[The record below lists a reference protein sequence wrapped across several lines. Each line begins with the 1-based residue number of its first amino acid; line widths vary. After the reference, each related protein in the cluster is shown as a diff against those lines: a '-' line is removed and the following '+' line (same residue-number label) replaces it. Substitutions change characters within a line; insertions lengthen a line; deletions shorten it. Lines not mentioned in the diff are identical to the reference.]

1 MNDRLLNIVNI
12 RIAIMICI
20 GVILVREIYPLLKAY
35 IAKAAYVVSALIV
48 IVIAV
53 ITYGVIYIADAQSL
67 IHRTGIYEFTVII
80 IYLALIAFMNTFKT
94 IRNGRFTKIDKINIA
109 AFVLVLC
116 LDIYLLIRLGMS
128 DDGHD
133 IMLIMNII
141 VLCLVLA
148 YIFYRTLVRLY
159 QENYRGQ
166 EAEHLRNVI
175 ESGEDYLRN
184 VQAMDKQVRT
194 VRHDMNNQ
202 LQVIYGLLSQERYE
216 EAKDFL
222 KEYSISLEKTKEYIH
237 TDNPIFNTVIN
248 NKIEYAKSEDIIIT
262 TGLHKTLKPMHG
274 NDLYT
279 IMGNVLDNAIEAE
292 LKEEPCN
299 REIEIRSV
307 WNGNDMIIS
316 VENYISKSVLN
327 ENKELHTSKQDK
339 KSHGLGTQIIK
350 KLVKKNNGT
359 CDYYEE
365 GNMFCCE
372 IRW

>member
-1 MNDRLLNIVNI
+1 MNDILLNIVNI
-12 RIAIMICI
+12 RMAIMICI
-20 GVILVREIYPLLKAY
+20 GVILVREIYKVLKGY
-35 IAKAAYVVSALIV
+35 ISKAAYAVAALIV
-48 IVIAV
+48 IVIAA
-53 ITYGVIYIADAQSL
+53 IDYGVIYIADAKIL
-67 IHRTGIYEFTVII
+67 IHRTGMYEFTVII
-80 IYLALIAFMNTFKT
+80 IYLILIAFMNTFKT
-94 IRNGRFTKIDKINIA
+94 IRNGSFTKSDRINIVA
-109 AFVLVLC
+109 YVVVLC
-116 LDIYLLIRLGMS
+116 VNMYLLIRLGLS
-128 DDGHD
+128 NGRHD

-141 VLCLVLA
+141 VLCLILA
-148 YIFYRTLVRLY
+148 YVFYRTLVRLY
-159 QENYRGQ
+159 QENYKGQ
-166 EAEHLRNVI
+166 EAEHLREVI
-175 ESGEDYLRN
+175 ESGEDYLKN

-202 LQVIYGLLSQERYE
+202 LQIIYGLLSQERYD
-216 EAKDFL
+216 EAKAFL

-237 TDNPIFNTVIN
+237 TDDPIFNTVIN

-307 WNGNDMIIS
+307 WNGNDMIIT

-327 ENKELHTSKQDK
+327 DNKELHTSKQDK

-359 CDYYEE
+359 CDYHEG

>member
-1 MNDRLLNIVNI
+1 MNDILLNIVNI
-12 RIAIMICI
+12 RMAIMICI
-20 GVILVREIYPLLKAY
+20 GVILVREIYKVLKGY
-35 IAKAAYVVSALIV
+35 ISKAAFAVAALIV
-48 IVIAV
+48 IVIAA
-53 ITYGVIYIADAQSL
+53 IDYGIIYIADAEIL
-67 IHRTGIYEFTVII
+67 IHRTGMYEFTVII
-80 IYLALIAFMNTFKT
+80 IYLILIAFMNTFKT
-94 IRNGRFTKIDKINIA
+94 IRNGSFTKSDRINIA
-109 AFVLVLC
+109 AYVVVLC
-116 LDIYLLIRLGMS
+116 VNMYLLIMLGLS
-128 DDGHD
+128 NGRHD

-141 VLCLVLA
+141 VLCLILA

-159 QENYRGQ
+159 QENYKGQ
-166 EAEHLRNVI
+166 EAEHLREVI
-175 ESGEDYLRN
+175 ESGEDYLKN

-202 LQVIYGLLSQERYE
+202 LQIIYGLLSQERYE

-222 KEYSISLEKTKEYIH
+222 KQYSISLEKTKEYIR

-299 REIEIRSV
+299 REIEICSV
-307 WNGNDMIIS
+307 WNGNDMIIT

-350 KLVKKNNGT
+350 KLVKKNNGI
-359 CDYYEE
+359 CDYHEE

>member
-1 MNDRLLNIVNI
+1 MNDILLNIVNI
-12 RIAIMICI
+12 RMAIMICI
-20 GVILVREIYPLLKAY
+20 GVILVREIYLVLNGY
-35 IAKAAYVVSALIV
+35 IAKAAYVVSALV
-48 IVIAV
+48 VIAIAA
-53 ITYGVIYIADAQSL
+53 ITYGVIYIVNVNL
-67 IHRTGIYEFTVII
+67 IIYKTGMYEFTVIV
-80 IYLALIAFMNTFKT
+80 IYMTLIALVNTFKT
-94 IRNGRFTKIDKINIA
+94 IRHGSFTKIDIINIA
-109 AFVLVLC
+109 AYVLVLC
-116 LDIYLLIRLGMS
+116 FNIYLLIRLGIS
-128 DDGHD
+128 DGGNDV
-133 IMLIMNII
+133 MLIMNII
-141 VLCLVLA
+141 VLSLVLA
-148 YIFYRTLVRLY
+148 IIFYRTLVRLY
-159 QENYRGQ
+159 QENYKGQ

-175 ESGEDYLRN
+175 ESGEDYLKN

-222 KEYSISLEKTKEYIH
+222 KQYSISLEKTKEYIH

-307 WNGNDMIIS
+307 WNGNDMIIT

-327 ENKELHTSKQDK
+327 DNKELHTSKQDK

-359 CDYYEE
+359 CDYQAE
-365 GNMFCCE
+365 GNMVCCE

>member
-1 MNDRLLNIVNI
+1 MNDILLNIVNI
-12 RIAIMICI
+12 RMAIMICI
-20 GVILVREIYPLLKAY
+20 GVILVREIYKVLKGY
-35 IAKAAYVVSALIV
+35 ISKAAFAVAALIV
-48 IVIAV
+48 IVIAA
-53 ITYGVIYIADAQSL
+53 IDYGIIYIADAEIL
-67 IHRTGIYEFTVII
+67 IHRTGMYEFTVII
-80 IYLALIAFMNTFKT
+80 IYLILIAFMNTFKT
-94 IRNGRFTKIDKINIA
+94 IRNGSFTKSDRINIA
-109 AFVLVLC
+109 AYVVVLC
-116 LDIYLLIRLGMS
+116 VNMYLLIRLGLS
-128 DDGHD
+128 NGRHD

-141 VLCLVLA
+141 VLCLILA

-159 QENYRGQ
+159 QENYKGQ
-166 EAEHLRNVI
+166 EAEHLREVI
-175 ESGEDYLRN
+175 ESGEDYLKN

-202 LQVIYGLLSQERYE
+202 LQIIYGLLSQERYE

-222 KEYSISLEKTKEYIH
+222 KQYSISLEKTKEYIR

-299 REIEIRSV
+299 REIEICSV
-307 WNGNDMIIS
+307 WNGNDMIIT

-350 KLVKKNNGT
+350 KLVKKNNGI
-359 CDYYEE
+359 CDYHEE

>member
-1 MNDRLLNIVNI
+1 MNDILLNIVNI
-12 RIAIMICI
+12 RMAIMICI
-20 GVILVREIYPLLKAY
+20 GVILVREIYLVLNGY
-35 IAKAAYVVSALIV
+35 IAKAAYVVSTLVV
-48 IVIAV
+48 IVIAA

-94 IRNGRFTKIDKINIA
+94 IRHGSFTKIDIINIA
-109 AFVLVLC
+109 AYVLVLC
-116 LDIYLLIRLGMS
+116 FNIYLLIRLGIS
-128 DDGHD
+128 DGGHD
-133 IMLIMNII
+133 VMLIMNII
-141 VLCLVLA
+141 VLSLVLSI
-148 YIFYRTLVRLY
+148 IFYRTLVRLY
-159 QENYRGQ
+159 QENYKGQ

-175 ESGEDYLRN
+175 ESGEDYLKN

-222 KEYSISLEKTKEYIH
+222 KQYSISLEKTKGYIH

-292 LKEEPCN
+292 LKEDICN

-307 WNGNDMIIS
+307 WNGNDMIIT

-327 ENKELHTSKQDK
+327 DNKELHTSKQDK

-359 CDYYEE
+359 CDYHEE

>member
-1 MNDRLLNIVNI
+1 MNDILLNIVNI
-12 RIAIMICI
+12 RMAIMICI
-20 GVILVREIYPLLKAY
+20 GVILVREIYLVLNGY
-35 IAKAAYVVSALIV
+35 IAKAAYVVSALV
-48 IVIAV
+48 VIAIAA
-53 ITYGVIYIADAQSL
+53 ITYGVIYIVNVNL
-67 IHRTGIYEFTVII
+67 IVYKTGIYEFTVIV
-80 IYLALIAFMNTFKT
+80 IYMILIALVNTFKT
-94 IRNGRFTKIDKINIA
+94 IRHGSFTRKDIINIA
-109 AFVLVLC
+109 AYVLVLC
-116 LDIYLLIRLGMS
+116 FNIYLLIRLGIS
-128 DDGHD
+128 DGGHD
-133 IMLIMNII
+133 VMLIMNII
-141 VLCLVLA
+141 VLSLVLA
-148 YIFYRTLVRLY
+148 IIFYRTLVRLY
-159 QENYRGQ
+159 QENYKGQ
-166 EAEHLRNVI
+166 EAEHLRNII
-175 ESGEDYLRN
+175 ESGEDYLKN

-222 KEYSISLEKTKEYIH
+222 KQYSISLEKTKEYIH
-237 TDNPIFNTVIN
+237 TDNPVFNTVIN

-262 TGLHKTLKPMHG
+262 TGLHKTLKSMHG

-307 WNGNDMIIS
+307 WNGNDMIIT

-327 ENKELHTSKQDK
+327 DNKELHTSKQDK

-359 CDYYEE
+359 CDYHEE

>member
-1 MNDRLLNIVNI
+1 MNDILLNIVNI
-12 RIAIMICI
+12 RMAIMICI
-20 GVILVREIYPLLKAY
+20 GVILVREIYKVLKGY
-35 IAKAAYVVSALIV
+35 ISKAVYAVAALIV
-48 IVIAV
+48 IVIAA
-53 ITYGVIYIADAQSL
+53 IDYGVIYIADAEIL
-67 IHRTGIYEFTVII
+67 IHRTGMYEFTVII
-80 IYLALIAFMNTFKT
+80 IYLILIAFMNTFKT
-94 IRNGRFTKIDKINIA
+94 IRNGSFTKSDRINIA
-109 AFVLVLC
+109 AYVVVLC
-116 LDIYLLIRLGMS
+116 VNMYLLIRLGLS
-128 DDGHD
+128 NGRHD

-141 VLCLVLA
+141 VLCLILA

-159 QENYRGQ
+159 QENYKGQ
-166 EAEHLRNVI
+166 EAEHLREVI
-175 ESGEDYLRN
+175 ESGEDYLKN

-202 LQVIYGLLSQERYE
+202 LQIIYGLLSQERYD
-216 EAKDFL
+216 EAKAFL

-237 TDNPIFNTVIN
+237 TDDPIFNTVIN

-307 WNGNDMIIS
+307 WNGDDMVIT
-316 VENYISKSVLN
+316 VENYISQSVLN
-327 ENKELHTSKQDK
+327 GNKELHTSKQDK

-359 CDYYEE
+359 CDYHEE